1 MFGRVCLVSCLLIR
15 FLGCLDAVVGK
26 SSLGVYRGK
35 RLPVGFFFF
44 LRLYVSYAVVVVFVM
59 VGISID
65 CLQHNLLNISVNME
79 KLRTLL

>member
-1 MFGRVCLVSCLLIR
+1 MSLDPFSWLFGCCCRKI
-15 FLGCLDAVVGK
+15 FVG
-26 SSLGVYRGK
+26 G
-35 RLPVGFFFF
+35 LPRETTSGWFFF

-65 CLQHNLLNISVNME
+65 CMQHNLLNISVNME